1 MRPALRKDPPFS
13 TFLQNTSHFQHFYK
27 NTPIFHFFGKKNTP
41 VFHFLQNTPIFHFF
55 YKKHPHFPLFYKPT
69 PFHYLP
75 TGLDIAARAGAQQ
88 QAGSVML

>member
-27 NTPIFHFFGKKNTP
+27 NTPFFT
-41 VFHFLQNTPIFHFF
+41 FLA
-55 YKKHPHFPLFYKPT
+55 KKHPSFPLFYKPT